1 MDEAKN
7 MNKMDEPE
15 VEVDHTNINE
25 MEDVQQQ
32 QQETIE
38 IEANQDNVD
47 EVLVNSEDNNI
58 TTSTTTTTTTTNTN
72 TNVKATSSGGVDMK
86 NEENKTKEKVD
97 DTITAKTATIINFG
111 QEPSAGSIYPKEEA
125 FFSTCPLNIID
136 EVYNKV
142 DDYLNDAFDDI
153 ERRLVLSAA
162 TISIEKL
169 QEIVQEKAGTSS
181 NNNDNNNL
189 GGLKNT
195 LPSSIP
201 TLLTKHF
208 KLNVDNIKSISFE
221 RALGVIK
228 LLGLSNTI
236 TIDDLAQEDVTRCQ
250 DIREKLDHVLDKVN
264 FIYDKNFDKF
274 EMYSLRNIFRIPDD
288 LGDKT
293 KVDIDIENSSS
304 SSSSVDKTYSEA
316 DEKNIDNKRY
326 QLLQEIVSLRRE
338 NKRFARK

>member
-1 MDEAKN
+1 MDETKN
-7 MNKMDEPE
+7 MDKMDEPE
-15 VEVDHTNINE
+15 VEVDHTNIDE
-25 MEDVQQQ
+25 MEDVQQQQ

-47 EVLVNSEDNNI
+47 EVLVHSEDNNI
-58 TTSTTTTTTTTNTN
+58 TTNNTN
-72 TNVKATSSGGVDMK
+72 TNVKATSSGGVDMEY
-86 NEENKTKEKVD
+86 EENKTKEKVD
-97 DTITAKTATIINFG
+97 DTITTKTATIINFG

-169 QEIVQEKAGTSS
+169 QEIVQEKAGASS

-221 RALGVIK
+221 RALSVIK
-228 LLGLSNTI
+228 VLGLSNII
-236 TIDDLAQEDVTRCQ
+236 TIDDLAQEDITRCQ

-304 SSSSVDKTYSEA
+304 SSSDDKTYSEA

>member
-1 MDEAKN
+1 M
-7 MNKMDEPE
+7 
-15 VEVDHTNINE
+15 
-25 MEDVQQQ
+25 
-32 QQETIE
+32 
-38 IEANQDNVD
+38 
-47 EVLVNSEDNNI
+47 
-58 TTSTTTTTTTTNTN
+58 
-72 TNVKATSSGGVDMK
+72 
-86 NEENKTKEKVD
+86 
-97 DTITAKTATIINFG
+97 
-111 QEPSAGSIYPKEEA
+111 
-125 FFSTCPLNIID
+125 
-136 EVYNKV
+136 
-142 DDYLNDAFDDI
+142 
-153 ERRLVLSAA
+153 
-162 TISIEKL
+162 
-169 QEIVQEKAGTSS
+169 
-181 NNNDNNNL
+181 
-189 GGLKNT
+189 KNT

-221 RALGVIK
+221 RALSVIK
-228 LLGLSNTI
+228 LLGLSNII
-236 TIDDLAQEDVTRCQ
+236 TIDDLAQEDIARCQ

-304 SSSSVDKTYSEA
+304 SSSSDDKTYSEA